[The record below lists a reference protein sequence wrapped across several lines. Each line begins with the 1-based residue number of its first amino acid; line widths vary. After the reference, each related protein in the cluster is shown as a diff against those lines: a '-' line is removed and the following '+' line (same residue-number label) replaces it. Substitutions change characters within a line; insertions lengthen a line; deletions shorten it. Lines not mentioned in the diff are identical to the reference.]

1 MKLRAIPLYYGLEFA
16 LSMPAF
22 VVTAVY
28 FVRVVH
34 MSPLQLVLIGTVME
48 ATVFVFE
55 IPTGAFADTYGRR
68 LSLVVSFIVQGLAVV
83 LVGAAAS
90 FWVIAVA
97 WAIWGFGYTFQS
109 GAYEAW
115 ITDEVGVERVG
126 SVFLRGTRICY
137 AGELIGLIGSVGLAL
152 WSLRA
157 AVIAGGLITL
167 GCGVAT
173 ALLMPETGFVRRAAG
188 HRQHEHRQTGL
199 RALAGTALDGARHV
213 RGRSLLI
220 LLLAAAFFTGMS
232 SEAFDRLKEAH
243 FIRDIGLPRVGS
255 LDPVIWFGL
264 FGACALVVGLVA
276 STVLI
281 RRAERVATRVTRLL
295 LPITAVLAVAEVV
308 FALSGSIALGLGAL
322 VVARLMRSLSGPLY
336 LTWLNQGIADSSVR
350 ATVISMSGQADAIG
364 QTAGG
369 PVLGVVG
376 SAYGI
381 RVALLA
387 GSAVLVPA
395 LGLYARAA
403 GRYGVD

>member
-68 LSLVVSFIVQGLAVV
+68 LSLVVSFIVQGLAVI
-83 LVGAAAS
+83 LVGAVAS

-137 AGELIGLIGSVGLAL
+137 AGELLGLIGSVGLAL

-157 AVIAGGLITL
+157 AVIAGGLVTL
-167 GCGVAT
+167 ACGVVT
-173 ALLMPETGFVRRAAG
+173 ALLMPETGFVRHPA
-188 HRQHEHRQTGL
+188 EHRQTGL
-199 RALAGTALDGARHV
+199 RGLAGTALDGARHI

-220 LLLAAAFFTGMS
+220 LLLAAAFFAGMS

-264 FGACALVVGLVA
+264 FGACVLVVGLVA
-276 STVLI
+276 SSVLI
-281 RRAERVATRVTRLL
+281 RRAERVAMRVTKLL
-295 LPITAVLAVAEVV
+295 LPLTAVLAVTEAV
-308 FALSGSIALGLGAL
+308 FALSGSVALGLGAL

-350 ATVISMSGQADAIG
+350 ATVLSMSGQADAIG

-369 PVLGVVG
+369 PVLGVAG
-376 SAYGI
+376 NAFGI

-387 GSAVLVPA
+387 GAAVLLPA

-403 GRYGVD
+403 GRDRVD

>member
-1 MKLRAIPLYYGLEFA
+1 MTRLRAIPLYYALEFV

-68 LSLVVSFIVQGLAVV
+68 LSLVVSFVTQGLAVV
-83 LVGAAAS
+83 LVAAVAS
-90 FWVIAVA
+90 FWAIAVA

-126 SVFLRGTRICY
+126 TVFLRGTRVCY
-137 AGELIGLIGSVGLAL
+137 AGELVGLIGSVGLAL
-152 WSLRA
+152 WSVRA

-167 GCGVAT
+167 ACGVAT
-173 ALLMPETGFVRRAAG
+173 ALLMPETGFVRRAD
-188 HRQHEHRQTGL
+188 EHRETGL
-199 RALAGTALDGARHV
+199 RALAGTALDGARHI

-220 LLLAAAFFTGMS
+220 LLLAAAFFAGMS
-232 SEAFDRLKEAH
+232 SEVFDRLKEAH
-243 FIRDIGLPRVGS
+243 FIRDVGLPLVGS

-264 FGACALVVGLVA
+264 FGACVLVVGLVA

-281 RRAERVATRVTRLL
+281 KRADRVAARVTRLL
-295 LPITAVLAVAEVV
+295 LPLTAVLVVAEVV

-336 LTWLNQGIADSSVR
+336 LIWLNQGIADSSVR
-350 ATVISMSGQADAIG
+350 ATVLSMSGQADAIG

-376 SAYGI
+376 NAYGI

-387 GSAVLVPA
+387 GAAVLLPA

-403 GRYGVD
+403 GRGRID

>member
-1 MKLRAIPLYYGLEFA
+1 
-16 LSMPAF
+16 
-22 VVTAVY
+22 
-28 FVRVVH
+28 
-34 MSPLQLVLIGTVME
+34 
-48 ATVFVFE
+48 
-55 IPTGAFADTYGRR
+55 
-68 LSLVVSFIVQGLAVV
+68 
-83 LVGAAAS
+83 
-90 FWVIAVA
+90 
-97 WAIWGFGYTFQS
+97 
-109 GAYEAW
+109 
-115 ITDEVGVERVG
+115 
-126 SVFLRGTRICY
+126 
-137 AGELIGLIGSVGLAL
+137 
-152 WSLRA
+152 
-157 AVIAGGLITL
+157 
-167 GCGVAT
+167 
-173 ALLMPETGFVRRAAG
+173 
-188 HRQHEHRQTGL
+188 
-199 RALAGTALDGARHV
+199 
-213 RGRSLLI
+213 
-220 LLLAAAFFTGMS
+220 MS
-232 SEAFDRLKEAH
+232 SEAFDRLREAH

-264 FGACALVVGLVA
+264 FGACVLVVGLVA

-376 SAYGI
+376 NAYGI

-403 GRYGVD
+403 GRDGVD

>member
-1 MKLRAIPLYYGLEFA
+1 MTRLRAIPLYYALEFV

-68 LSLVVSFIVQGLAVV
+68 LSLVVSFVTQGLAVV
-83 LVGAAAS
+83 LVAAVAS
-90 FWVIAVA
+90 FWAIAVA

-126 SVFLRGTRICY
+126 TVFLRGTRVCY
-137 AGELIGLIGSVGLAL
+137 AGELVGLIGSVGLAL
-152 WSLRA
+152 WSVRA

-167 GCGVAT
+167 ACGVAT
-173 ALLMPETGFVRRAAG
+173 ALLMPETGFVRRAD
-188 HRQHEHRQTGL
+188 EHRETGL
-199 RALAGTALDGARHV
+199 RALAGTALDGARHI

-220 LLLAAAFFTGMS
+220 LLLAAAFFAGMS
-232 SEAFDRLKEAH
+232 SEVFDRLKEAH
-243 FIRDIGLPRVGS
+243 FIRDVGLPLVGS

-264 FGACALVVGLVA
+264 FGACVLVVGLVA

-281 RRAERVATRVTRLL
+281 KRADRVAARVARLL
-295 LPITAVLAVAEVV
+295 LPLTAVLVVAEVV

-336 LTWLNQGIADSSVR
+336 LIWLNQGIADSSVR
-350 ATVISMSGQADAIG
+350 ATVLSMSGQADAIG

-376 SAYGI
+376 NAYGI

-387 GSAVLVPA
+387 GAAVLLPA

-403 GRYGVD
+403 GRDRID

>member
-34 MSPLQLVLIGTVME
+34 MSPLQLVLVGTVME

-68 LSLVVSFIVQGLAVV
+68 LSLVVSFIVQGLAVI
-83 LVGAAAS
+83 LVGAVAS

-126 SVFLRGTRICY
+126 SVFLRGTRVCY
-137 AGELIGLIGSVGLAL
+137 AGELLGLIGSVGLAL

-157 AVIAGGLITL
+157 AVIAGGLVTL
-167 GCGVAT
+167 ACGVAT
-173 ALLMPETGFVRRAAG
+173 ALLMPETAFVRRAA
-188 HRQHEHRQTGL
+188 EHRQPEHRRAAL
-199 RALAGTALDGARHV
+199 RALAGTALDGARHI
-213 RGRSLLI
+213 RDRSLLI
-220 LLLAAAFFTGMS
+220 LLLAAALFAGMS

-264 FGACALVVGLVA
+264 FGACVLVVGLVA

-281 RRAERVATRVTRLL
+281 RRAERVAMRLTKLL
-295 LPITAVLAVAEVV
+295 LPLTAVLVVAEVV

-350 ATVISMSGQADAIG
+350 ATVLSMSGQADAIG

-369 PVLGVVG
+369 PVLGLAG
-376 SAYGI
+376 NAFGI

-387 GSAVLVPA
+387 GAAVLLPA

-403 GRYGVD
+403 GRDRVD